1 MLYSRFKLRLSSSVK
16 LLWYYARLVKRHAT
30 LNIMG
35 IDMARRILE
44 SSHIHPNIQAIIENS
59 HGDIIEQVQSAVTNN
74 NVVVVGMAQNPAPK
88 RARKVLND
96 NNIDHV
102 YLEYGSYFK
111 EWRRRHNS
119 PFRATPRISQLA
131 LTASSAR
138 YSANTLL
145 DKLDNLAGDI
155 FVGRLLNAFKPTHCA
170 GWVCIA
176 YFS

>member
-16 LLWYYARLVKRHAT
+16 LLLYYARLVKRHAT

-111 EWRRRHNS
+111 EWRRRNALKMWTGWPTFPMVFVKGTLIGGS
-119 PFRATPRISQLA
+119 SDLRALIDSGEITSLLA
-131 LTASSAR
+131 
-138 YSANTLL
+138 
-145 DKLDNLAGDI
+145 KE
-155 FVGRLLNAFKPTHCA
+155 
-170 GWVCIA
+170 
-176 YFS
+176 